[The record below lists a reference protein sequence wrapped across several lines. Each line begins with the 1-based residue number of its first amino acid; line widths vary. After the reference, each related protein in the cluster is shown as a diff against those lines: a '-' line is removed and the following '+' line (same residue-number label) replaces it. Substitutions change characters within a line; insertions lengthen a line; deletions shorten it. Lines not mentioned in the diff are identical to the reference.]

1 MAQGIDLL
9 PAIIP
14 GERIRK
20 NPLPRPTDTDTDAE
34 GRYVVIVYND
44 EVHTFEQVE
53 VQLQKATGCTL
64 EKAEALSHEIDSR
77 GRAVVFA
84 GEGPD
89 CERVANVLRE
99 IRLQVETDRA

>member
-20 NPLPRPTDTDTDAE
+20 NPLPRTTDTGTE

-44 EVHTFEQVE
+44 EWHTFEQVE